1 MSNTRNVPA
10 QSPRG
15 GMAPCIAGSVPTSND
30 FVFFDVLYCFI
41 RVNQDSI
48 KDLRDQNIELLGR
61 IHCLEQRLKP

>member
-30 FVFFDVLYCFI
+30 FVFFVCFI
-41 RVNQDSI
+41 LFHSSQSRFNKGSTRS
-48 KDLRDQNIELLGR
+48 KY
-61 IHCLEQRLKP
+61 